1 MSRVIAI
8 KLIAA
13 SVVLFILPLFTL
25 KAFAQGET
33 TSAIV
38 GQVSDASGAAV
49 PGATVTVHNT
59 ETGLQRIATTDDSG
73 RFNFPQ
79 LKPGTYTV
87 RVEGQGFDPQQ
98 IGAVTSSLGQKQT
111 VDFILKIAQARE
123 SIEVSGE
130 AVILSPEN
138 ANTATTLDAPA
149 LENLPN
155 PGGDLTYPLQFAAG
169 ALINT
174 AGSSNDFVGGTN
186 GYGNVEFNGLPAL
199 ANGYI
204 VDGLESNDPLTNL
217 NSGLSTNLVLGL
229 NSISE
234 VTVNTLSYAVDQGR
248 YGASQVDYVTK
259 SGSNQFHGNLYE
271 LWNSSILNAADYFT
285 NALPGRQKPGAN
297 VNHFGGSLGG
307 PIVHDKLFFFFDSE
321 WVRIALP
328 IVTPT
333 IVPSLAFQGYVLGQL
348 QDGEPDPNHPGQYVY
363 PPSPQSINFYK
374 QMFGLYGNTNG
385 AAARVLGC
393 PYDVGMAA
401 PAIPNDGNYCANS
414 QSVSHSSDDHE
425 QVQTLRIDYNI
436 NEKDTTW
443 YRLQSDTGVQ
453 AAYTD
458 PINAVFDSVS
468 PQPLYSFAAGY
479 THVFSQNLVNYFNPA
494 FSWYGSLFAPA
505 DFQKTLA
512 AFPIVLQG
520 TGANAF
526 TTVGGLDN
534 TWVQGRRA
542 SRFFINDNLAWS
554 HGAHEFRFGTNTR
567 LLRLNDYDFG
577 EGSVPTV
584 TYANLEQYIYGV
596 ANTATETFPTSANEP
611 FNFLNLDL
619 YAQDTWKVTKK
630 LTWTF
635 GIRDTFNSNPLNP
648 HDQIARLSGSF
659 DSISHNVNQPLNATI
674 QTGLGNVFSS
684 TPLAILQP
692 RTAIAWQFEPKT
704 VLRAG
709 FGIFSDLLPGS
720 IADVVGVNPP
730 YVKTFQGGLLGT
742 VGKSGSAGCDPAFGC
757 TAIAPGVANSA
768 VDATVSANQTFSS
781 GFQPGQPSCASL
793 PPSSAQ
799 ASFATCLPPV
809 AITAVPSGELH
820 APYFMEWSLGL
831 EHELGTTGSLKAQY
845 VGTRAVNQPYL
856 TEVNG
861 YQTVC
866 PGCFAPFPYVNPAD
880 PQRTGAIDPRFGAV
894 TQFSTGANSHYDGLQ
909 LTAMKRIG
917 HGLMGQINYTWSR
930 CMDTVSNGGFLQF
943 SAGGILSPLPGE
955 LARNYGPCDYDIRGN
970 LNAQYVYQLPLKV
983 QNHYLGLALNGWQ
996 VSGTMFWHSGL
1007 PFSVLSTPYS
1017 ANGNGIVN
1025 GSGPQFASVVPG
1037 VPLYDHNFIPGV
1049 TQPGTV
1055 QWLNPNAFVSTV
1067 DPSQQQLANGQIVP
1081 AGSCNGGDGAQTC
1094 QFGNLGRNALRG
1106 PQFFWSDFYLT
1117 KWFPVTERVKLRF
1130 DAQFF
1135 NVFNHPNFALP
1146 SMVLAGIPGKP
1157 STLPGFGAITST
1169 TSPPTGLL
1177 GVGLGGDST
1186 PRMVAFQMRMEF

>member
-1 MSRVIAI
+1 MGRVPANETGFTTA
-8 KLIAA
+8 LRAA
-13 SVVLFILPLFTL
+13 LSIFVFAGWFLFLFPETVLP
-25 KAFAQGET
+25 QGET
-33 TSAIV
+33 TSAII

-49 PGATVTVHNT
+49 PGATVTVTNGD
-59 ETGLQRIATTDDSG
+59 TGLKRRAKTDDSG

-79 LKPGTYTV
+79 LKPGTYSV
-87 RVEGQGFDPQQ
+87 KVEAEGFEPLQND
-98 IGAVTSSLGQKQT
+98 AVSAGLGQKQT
-111 VDFILKIAQARE
+111 VDFRLKVAQSNQSVE
-123 SIEVSGE
+123 ISGE
-130 AVILSPEN
+130 APILNPED
-138 ANTATTLDAPA
+138 ANTSTTLNAHA
-149 LENLPN
+149 LEDLPN

-174 AGSSNDFVGGTN
+174 AGSGNDFVGGTN

-199 ANGYI
+199 SNGYI
-204 VDGLESNDPLTNL
+204 VDGLETNDPLTNL

-248 YGASQVDYVTK
+248 YGASQVNYVTR
-259 SGSNQFHGNLYE
+259 SGANQLHGNLYE
-271 LWNSSILNAADYFT
+271 LWNGSKFNAADYFT
-285 NALPGRQKPGAN
+285 NATPGNHKPRST
-297 VNHFGGSLGG
+297 VNHFGGSVGG
-307 PIVHDKLFFFFDSE
+307 PIVHDKVFFFFDSE

-328 IVTPT
+328 IVTATTVPT
-333 IVPSLAFQGYVLGQL
+333 PAFQNYVLQQL
-348 QDGEPDPNHPGQYVY
+348 PLGGTDSVTGSVY
-363 PPSPQSINFYK
+363 QPSPQLVPFYQK
-374 QMFGLYGNTNG
+374 MFSLFGNTNG
-385 AAARVLGC
+385 TPLAVLGC
-393 PYDVGMAA
+393 PFDVGGGK
-401 PAIPNDGNYCANS
+401 PAIVNDGDGCANR

-425 QVQTLRIDYNI
+425 QVQTVRIDYNI
-436 NEKDTTW
+436 NENNTTW
-443 YRLQSDTGVQ
+443 FRFQADTGVQ

-458 PINAVFDSVS
+458 PINSVFDSVS

-494 FSWYGSLFAPA
+494 FSWYESLFGPA
-505 DFQKTLA
+505 DFQKTLS

-520 TGANAF
+520 SGANAPF
-526 TTVGGLDN
+526 TRVGGLDN

-567 LLRLNDYDFG
+567 IFRLNDYDFG
-577 EGSVPTV
+577 QGSVPTV
-584 TYANLEQYIYGV
+584 TYTTLPQYIYGV
-596 ANTATETFPTSANEP
+596 ASTATTTFPTSANEP

-630 LTWTF
+630 LTWTL
-635 GIRDTFNSNPLNP
+635 GIRDTLNSNPLNP
-648 HDQIARLSGSF
+648 HQHIARLKGSF
-659 DSISHNVNQPLNATI
+659 NSISHNVNQPLNAAI

-692 RTAIAWQFEPKT
+692 RTAIAWQFKPKT

-709 FGIFSDLLPGS
+709 FGVFSDILPGTV
-720 IADVVGVNPP
+720 ADVVGVNPP

-742 VGKSGSAGCDPAFGC
+742 AGG

-768 VDATVSANQTFSS
+768 VDATVAANQAFSS
-781 GFQPGQPSCASL
+781 GFSQGQLSCAS
-793 PPSSAQ
+793 AQ
-799 ASFATCLPPV
+799 ANLATCLPPV
-809 AITAVPSGELH
+809 ALTAIPDGELH

-831 EHELGTTGSLKAQY
+831 EHQLGSTGSIHAQY

-856 TEVNG
+856 TQVNG
-861 YQTVC
+861 YQSVC
-866 PGCFAPFPYVNPAD
+866 AGCFAPFPYA
-880 PQRTGAIDPRFGAV
+880 QSTDPRFGAV
-894 TQFSTGANSHYDGLQ
+894 TQFSTGANSHYYGLQ
-909 LTAMKRIG
+909 MTAMKRFG
-917 HGLMGQINYTWSR
+917 NGLMGQINYTWSR

-943 SAGGILSPLPGE
+943 SAGGILSPLPGD
-955 LARNYGPCDYDIRGN
+955 LARDYGPCDYDIRYN
-970 LNAQYVYQLPLKV
+970 LNAQYVYQLPVKV
-983 QNHYLGLALNGWQ
+983 RNRALGYAMNGWQ
-996 VSGTMFWHSGL
+996 VSGTVFWHSGI

-1017 ANGNGIVN
+1017 ANGNGVVN

-1037 VPLYDHNFIPGV
+1037 VPLYEHNPIPGV

-1067 DPSQQQLANGQIVP
+1067 DPSTGA
-1081 AGSCNGGDGAQTC
+1081 CFGGDSAKNC

-1106 PQFFWSDFYLT
+1106 PNFAWSDFYLT
-1117 KWFPVTERVKLRF
+1117 KLFPLAERVKLRF
-1130 DAQFF
+1130 DTQFF
-1135 NVFNHPNFALP
+1135 NVFNHPNFGLP

-1157 STLPGFGAITST
+1157 ATQTGFAALTYT

-1186 PRMVAFQMRMEF
+1186 PRMIAFQLRLEF

>member
-1 MSRVIAI
+1 MLRI
-8 KLIAA
+8 
-13 SVVLFILPLFTL
+13 VVWRLFLLGPLFL
-25 KAFAQGET
+25 LLAARLVAQGET

-38 GQVSDASGAAV
+38 GQVNDSSGAAV
-49 PGATVTVHNT
+49 PGATVTIHNT
-59 ETGLQRIATTDDSG
+59 ETALQRNARTDDSG
-73 RFNFPQ
+73 RFNFTQ
-79 LKPGTYTV
+79 LMPGTYTV
-87 RVEGQGFDPQQ
+87 RVEAQGFDPQEND
-98 IGAVTSSLGQKQT
+98 AVTAGLGQKQSI
-111 VDFILKIAQARE
+111 DFTLKIAE
-123 SIEVSGE
+123 SKETIEVNSE
-130 AVILSPEN
+130 TLVLNPEN
-138 ANTATTLDAPA
+138 ANTSTNLNAPA

-169 ALINT
+169 ALVNT

-199 ANGYI
+199 SNGYI
-204 VDGLESNDPLTNL
+204 VDGLETNDPLTNL

-248 YGASQVDYVTK
+248 YGASQVNYVTK
-259 SGSNQFHGNLYE
+259 SGSNQFHGNVYE
-271 LWNSSILNAADYFT
+271 LWNGSKLDAADYFT
-285 NALPGRQKPGAN
+285 NATPGNQKPRST

-307 PIVHDKLFFFFDSE
+307 PIVRDRVFFFFDSE

-328 IVTPT
+328 IVTAATVPT
-333 IVPSLAFQGYVLGQL
+333 PAFQNYVLQHVPSSETAFYL
-348 QDGEPDPNHPGQYVY
+348 N
-363 PPSPQSINFYK
+363 
-374 QMFGLYGNTNG
+374 MFSLYGNVKGTPQL
-385 AAARVLGC
+385 VLGC
-393 PYDVGMAA
+393 PLGLGGSS
-401 PAIPNDGNYCANS
+401 NDGNGCANR

-425 QVQTLRIDYNI
+425 QVQTIRIDYNI
-436 NEKDTTW
+436 NEKNATW
-443 YRLQSDTGVQ
+443 YRFQADTGVQ

-458 PINAVFDSVS
+458 PINPLFNSVS

-479 THVFSQNLVNYFNPA
+479 THVFSQNFVNYFNPA
-494 FSWYGSLFAPA
+494 FSWYASLFGPS

-512 AFPIVLQG
+512 AFPIVLQS
-520 TGANAF
+520 TGANPF

-542 SRFFINDNLAWS
+542 SRFFINDNLAWT
-554 HGAHEFRFGTNTR
+554 HGAHELRFGTNTR
-567 LLRLNDYDFG
+567 ILRLNDYDFG

-584 TYANLEQYIYGV
+584 TYSTLQQYIYGV
-596 ANTATETFPTSANEP
+596 ASTATQTFPQSANEP

-619 YAQDTWKVTKK
+619 YAQDTWKVTKM

-648 HDQIARLSGSF
+648 HDQIARLRGSF
-659 DSISHNVNQPLNATI
+659 DSISHDVNQPLNAAI

-692 RTAIAWQFEPKT
+692 RTAIAWQFESKT
-704 VLRAG
+704 VVRAG
-709 FGIFSDLLPGS
+709 FGIFSDILPGS

-742 VGKSGSAGCDPAFGC
+742 VGG
-757 TAIAPGVANSA
+757 TAIAPGVPNSA
-768 VDATVSANQTFSS
+768 VDATVAANQTFSS
-781 GFQPGQPSCASL
+781 GFAQGQLSCGST
-793 PPSSAQ
+793 Q
-799 ASFATCLPPV
+799 ANPATCLPPV
-809 AITAVPSGELH
+809 AITAVPDGQLH
-820 APYFMEWSLGL
+820 APYFMQWSLGL
-831 EHELGTTGSLKAQY
+831 ERELGSTGSLHVQY

-856 TEVNG
+856 TQVNG

-866 PGCFAPFPYVNPAD
+866 QGCFAPFPYAKPTD
-880 PQRTGAIDPRFGAV
+880 SRFGAV
-894 TQFSTGANSHYDGLQ
+894 TQFSTGANSHYNGLQ

-917 HGLMGQINYTWSR
+917 HGLMGQINYTLSR

-943 SAGGILSPLPGE
+943 SAGGILSPLPGD
-955 LARNYGPCDYDIRGN
+955 LARNYGPCDYDIRHN
-970 LNAQYVYQLPLKV
+970 LNAQYVYQVPIKIK
-983 QNHYLGLALNGWQ
+983 NHSLGFALNGWQ
-996 VSGTMFWHSGL
+996 VSGTVFWHSGL

-1017 ANGNGIVN
+1017 ANGNGVVN

-1037 VPLYDHNFIPGV
+1037 VPLYDHNPIPGV
-1049 TQPGTV
+1049 TQPGTI
-1055 QWLNPNAFVSTV
+1055 QWLNPNAFVSAV
-1067 DPSQQQLANGQIVP
+1067 DPSTGACL
-1081 AGSCNGGDGAQTC
+1081 GGDTPGNC

-1106 PQFFWSDFYLT
+1106 PDFAWSDFYLT

-1130 DAQFF
+1130 DVQFF

-1157 STLPGFGAITST
+1157 STQTGFGALAYT

-1186 PRMVAFQMRMEF
+1186 PRMIAFQLRMEF